1 MLICYFK
8 TNNLIYLKLNS
19 LKLQRVGKLEF
30 LNLKIYKMQFNNFT
44 TKAQEVLL
52 RAQELAVS
60 NSQAQIDSPHLLYA
74 LSSQEESVVLSVL
87 RKLEI
92 NLNSIRKDVLDLIN
106 SLPKNNSQSLVF
118 GRVNVTVSLAEVFE
132 RSIQISLALKDEFI
146 SCEHLFLAFFE
157 TNSVARVLLEK
168 HGVNKEDILRELA
181 KIRRGQ
187 RITDPEPETKY
198 QVLKK
203 YTINLT
209 DLVREN
215 KFDPVVGRDKEIRRV
230 MQVLSRRT
238 KNNPVLIGEP
248 GVGKT
253 AIAEG
258 LAQRMVSGDVPESL
272 KNRELISLDLGA
284 LIAGTKFRGEFEDR
298 LKAVLKEIKED
309 KDKIILFID
318 ELHTIVGAGAVE
330 GSMDASNMLKPAL
343 ARGELHAVGATTL
356 KEYQKYIEKDQAL
369 ERRFQPV
376 LVDEPSIED
385 AISIL
390 RGIKEKYEVHHGV
403 RITDPALV
411 SAVELSDRYIAD
423 RFLPDKAIDLMD
435 EAAAELRMEID
446 SMPQELDTLKRRI
459 MKLKIEKTA
468 LAKEGDDESKKRLKF
483 IKKTLSSLKEKN
495 SILETQWNI
504 EKEII
509 FKIRELKRKIDKLRQ
524 LAEGEEKRSNLQK
537 VAEIRYGEIP
547 KIEKEILK
555 QEEKLLT
562 VQGSR
567 RILKEEISESDI
579 AKIVARWTGIKVSKI
594 LQEEAQRLL
603 EMENILKKRVIG
615 QDQAISVISDAVRRS
630 RSGISDEN
638 KPIGSFMFLGPTGV
652 GKTELAKAIAE
663 FMFQSESAIIKI
675 DMSEYMEKHSVAKMI
690 GSPPGY
696 VGYEEGGQLTELV
709 RKKPY
714 SVILFDEV
722 EKAHPET
729 FNLLLQVLDEGVLT
743 DSKGRKV
750 NFKNTIIIM
759 TSNIGS
765 ESLSEINS
773 LGFSD
778 EKEKDWG
785 LKHKEIIRK
794 INQSLKE
801 TFKPEFLNRV
811 DEIII
816 FNPLNEE
823 ILKEIIEI
831 QLGKLYISL
840 KEKGIKIKI
849 NKKVKDFLI
858 AECKELHYGARPLK
872 RLIQKNILDNLSK
885 KIISGE
891 LEKGLNVNVNLKN
904 SNIDIKVKK

>member
-1 MLICYFK
+1 
-8 TNNLIYLKLNS
+8 
-19 LKLQRVGKLEF
+19 
-30 LNLKIYKMQFNNFT
+30 MQLNNFT

-60 NSQAQIDSPHLLYA
+60 NSQSQIDSPHLLYA
-74 LSSQEESVVLSVL
+74 LAAQEESVVMSVL

-92 NLNSIRKDVLDLIN
+92 DLNSIKRDTIDLVN
-106 SLPKNNSQSLVF
+106 SLPKNNSQSLTF
-118 GRVNVTVSLAEVFE
+118 GRVNVTLGLAEIFE
-132 RSIQISLALKDEFI
+132 RSIQISTALKDEFI

-157 TNSVARVLLEK
+157 TNSPAKVLLERY
-168 HGVNKEDILRELA
+168 GVNKEDILKELA
-181 KIRRGQ
+181 KIRGDQ

-209 DLVREN
+209 ELAKEN
-215 KFDPVVGRDKEIRRV
+215 KLDPVVGRDKEIRRV

-248 GVGKT
+248 GTGKT

-258 LAQRMVSGDVPESL
+258 LAQRIVAGDVPESL

-298 LKAVLKEIKED
+298 LKAVLKEIKKQED
-309 KDKIILFID
+309 RVILFID
-318 ELHTIVGAGAVE
+318 ELHTIVGAGSVE

-343 ARGELHAVGATTL
+343 ARGELHTVGATTL

-376 LVDEPSIED
+376 MVQEPDVED

-411 SAVELSDRYIAD
+411 AAVELSDRYISD

-446 SMPQELDTLKRRI
+446 SMPQELDTLKRKI

-468 LAKEGDDESKKRLKF
+468 LEKEEDEESKERLKF
-483 IKKTLSSLKEKN
+483 IRKTLSSLKEQSN
-495 SILETQWNI
+495 ILETQWNI

-509 FKIRELKRKIDKLRQ
+509 SKIRELKRKIDELRQ
-524 LAEGEEKRSNLQK
+524 TAETEEKKPNLQR

-555 QEEKLLT
+555 QEQKLQN
-562 VQGSR
+562 VQGSN
-567 RILKEEISESDI
+567 RILKEEISEEDI
-579 AKIVARWTGIKVSKI
+579 AKVISRWTGIKISKI
-594 LQEEAQRLL
+594 LQEEAKRLL
-603 EMENILKKRVIG
+603 DMEAVLKKRVVG
-615 QDQAISVISDAVRRS
+615 QDEAIDAISNAVRRS

-714 SVILFDEV
+714 SVVLFDEI

-729 FNLLLQVLDEGVLT
+729 FNLLLQILDEGNLT

-759 TSNIGS
+759 TSNAGS
-765 ESLSEINS
+765 ESLSEMND

-778 EKEKDWG
+778 EETKTQRA
-785 LKHKEIIRK
+785 KHKEIIGK

-801 TFKPEFLNRV
+801 TFKPEFLNRI
-811 DEIII
+811 DEIIV

-823 ILKEIIEI
+823 ILKEILEI
-831 QLGKLYISL
+831 QLGKLYLSL
-840 KEKGIKIKI
+840 KEKRIKV
-849 NKKVKDFLI
+849 KVTKRLKDFLVKK
-858 AECKELHYGARPLK
+858 CTDFHYGARPLK
-872 RLIQKNILDNLSK
+872 RLIQKNLLDNLSK
-885 KIISGE
+885 KIIKGE
-891 LEKGLNVNVNLKN
+891 LKSGKSVTIDLKN
-904 SNIDIKVKK
+904 ANIELRVKK